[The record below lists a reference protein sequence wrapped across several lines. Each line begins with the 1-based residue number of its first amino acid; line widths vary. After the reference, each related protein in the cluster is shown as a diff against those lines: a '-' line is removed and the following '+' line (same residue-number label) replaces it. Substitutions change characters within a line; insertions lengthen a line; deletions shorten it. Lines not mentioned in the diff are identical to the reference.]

1 MYFNKLKESSKNPRA
16 KYIAVKKYFDAR
28 DSIKEEYVEES
39 FEFAYSMTF
48 GRSGKHRN
56 YRSGGSHRR
65 KMVKYLP
72 IHFKEN
78 CVNLH
83 YIKH

>member
-1 MYFNKLKESSKNPRA
+1 MYFNKLKESSKDPKI

-48 GRSGKHRN
+48 GRSGEHRS

-65 KMVKYLP
+65 K
-72 IHFKEN
+72 N
-78 CVNLH
+78 G
-83 YIKH
+83 